1 MINMLIH
8 AYLKIV
14 NSASDEKLNSKFFD
28 QRIINKVFK
37 NFPIYSKYNNYMRVS
52 EFQFSNENC
61 NR

>member
-1 MINMLIH
+1 MLIH
-8 AYLKIV
+8 VYLKFV

-28 QRIINKVFK
+28 QRIKNKMFN
-37 NFPIYSKYNNYMRVS
+37 NFSIYSKYNNYMCVS